1 MPKTTFK
8 ATAHLQDGMKVIAK
22 ARNFQLTID
31 EPESL
36 GGTNQGMNPVEVLLG
51 AYGACQSIVA
61 RSYAEKFDIELED
74 FWIELEGDLDTDGLM
89 NVSNVRPGFSDI
101 RFNIHIKTNASKD
114 KVNEFISFVEK
125 RCPVGDTIGNEVNL
139 TLNQIIIG

>member
-1 MPKTTFK
+1 MPKTTFS
-8 ATAHLQDGMKVIAK
+8 ATAHLQDGMKVIVK
-22 ARNFQLTID
+22 ARNFQLMID

-101 RFNIHIKTNASKD
+101 RFNIHIKTDASRD
-114 KVNEFISFVEK
+114 KVIEFISFVEK